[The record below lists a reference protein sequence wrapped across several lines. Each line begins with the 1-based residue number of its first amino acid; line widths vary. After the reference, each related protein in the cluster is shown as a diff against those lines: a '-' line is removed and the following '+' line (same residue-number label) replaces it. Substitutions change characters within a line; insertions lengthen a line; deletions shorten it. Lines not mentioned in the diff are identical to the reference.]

1 MSDVF
6 RIGKVVE
13 NGHAVLVL
21 EVFGVTAATTH
32 DEGKVAA
39 YEENPSGFTEDWGGY
54 FMQEL
59 LILLLED
66 MQNKGRFRG
75 WLLAHPLNGPAPKL
89 PREGD

>member
-6 RIGKVVE
+6 RIGKAVE
-13 NGHAVLVL
+13 NDHTVLVL

-32 DEGKVAA
+32 DAGKIAA
-39 YEENPSGFTEDWGGY
+39 FEENPAGFTEDWGRY
-54 FMQEL
+54 FMKEL
-59 LILLLED
+59 LILILED
-66 MQNKGRFRG
+66 MQNKRSFRG